1 MKGYEFRRSDMDS
14 IVISEMK
21 TLAVTGGIGSGKSAV
36 CAFFARRGVPVYDSD
51 SRTKALY
58 DEDPSLVA
66 AIESGLGVSLGDSSG
81 QLDRRRLASI
91 VFSDRDKLS
100 CLESI
105 VHPRVL
111 ADFVRWRSSRQEAM
125 KNGEFVW
132 RQEAGDVPFVIIESA
147 IILEKQIFRDTVDKV
162 LLVDAPSETRLRRT
176 VARDNVSEAS
186 VGQRMSSQ
194 GIFSGLC
201 SLRLPEGVDFMIEN
215 DSDLASLEAKV
226 DSICGQL
233 W

>member
-1 MKGYEFRRSDMDS
+1 MNTGEGMDS
-14 IVISEMK
+14 IAISEMK

-36 CAFFARRGVPVYDSD
+36 CAFFARKGVPVYDSD

-58 DEDPSLVA
+58 DEDPSLVT
-66 AIESGLGVSLGDSSG
+66 AIESRLGVSLRDSSG
-81 QLDRRRLASI
+81 LLDRRRLASI

-111 ADFVRWRSSRQEAM
+111 ADFVQWRTCRQEAM
-125 KNGEFVW
+125 KTGELVW
-132 RQEAGDVPFVIIESA
+132 RKEAGDVPFVIIESA
-147 IILEKQIFRDTVDKV
+147 IILDKQIFRNTVDKV
-162 LLVDAPSETRLRRT
+162 LLVDAPLEARFLRT

-194 GIFSGLC
+194 GILAGLFPG
-201 SLRLPEGVDFMIEN
+201 RLPEGVDFMIEN

-233 W
+233 WC

>member
-1 MKGYEFRRSDMDS
+1 MDS

-36 CAFFARRGVPVYDSD
+36 CAFFARKGVPVYDSD

-58 DEDPSLVA
+58 DEDPSLVT
-66 AIESGLGVSLGDSSG
+66 AIESRLGVSLRDSSG
-81 QLDRRRLASI
+81 LLDRRRLASI

-111 ADFVRWRSSRQEAM
+111 ADFVQWRTCRQEAM
-125 KNGEFVW
+125 KNGELVW
-132 RQEAGDVPFVIIESA
+132 RKEAGDVPFVIIESA
-147 IILEKQIFRDTVDKV
+147 IILDKQIFRNTVDKV
-162 LLVDAPSETRLRRT
+162 LFVDAPLEARFLRT

-194 GIFSGLC
+194 GILAGLFPGC
-201 SLRLPEGVDFMIEN
+201 LPEGVDFMIEN

-226 DSICGQL
+226 ASICGQL
-233 W
+233 WC

>member
-1 MKGYEFRRSDMDS
+1 MNTGEGMDS
-14 IVISEMK
+14 IAISEMK

-36 CAFFARRGVPVYDSD
+36 CAFFARKGVPVYDSD

-58 DEDPSLVA
+58 DEDPSLVT
-66 AIESGLGVSLGDSSG
+66 AIESRLGVSLRDSSG
-81 QLDRRRLASI
+81 LLDRRRLASI

-111 ADFVRWRSSRQEAM
+111 ADFVQWRACRQEAM
-125 KNGEFVW
+125 KTGELVW
-132 RQEAGDVPFVIIESA
+132 RKEAGDVPFVIIESA
-147 IILEKQIFRDTVDKV
+147 IIIDKQIFRNTVDKV
-162 LLVDAPSETRLRRT
+162 LLVDAPLEARFLRT

-194 GIFSGLC
+194 GILAGLFPG
-201 SLRLPEGVDFMIEN
+201 RLPEGVDFMIEN

-233 W
+233 WC

>member
-1 MKGYEFRRSDMDS
+1 MNTGEGMDS
-14 IVISEMK
+14 IAISEMK

-36 CAFFARRGVPVYDSD
+36 CAFFARKGVPVYDSD

-58 DEDPSLVA
+58 DEDPSLVT
-66 AIESGLGVSLGDSSG
+66 AIESRLGVSLRDSSG
-81 QLDRRRLASI
+81 LLDRRRLASI

-111 ADFVRWRSSRQEAM
+111 ADFVQWRACRQEAM
-125 KNGEFVW
+125 KTGELVW
-132 RQEAGDVPFVIIESA
+132 RKEAGDVPFVIIESA
-147 IILEKQIFRDTVDKV
+147 IIIDKQIFRNTVDKV
-162 LLVDAPSETRLRRT
+162 LLVDAPLEARFLRT

-194 GIFSGLC
+194 GILAGLFPG
-201 SLRLPEGVDFMIEN
+201 RLPEGVDFMIEN

-233 W
+233 WR

>member
-1 MKGYEFRRSDMDS
+1 MITGEGMDS

-36 CAFFARRGVPVYDSD
+36 CAFFARKGVPVYDSD

-58 DEDPSLVA
+58 DEDPSLVT
-66 AIESGLGVSLGDSSG
+66 AIESRLGVSLRDSSG
-81 QLDRRRLASI
+81 LLDRRRLASI

-111 ADFVRWRSSRQEAM
+111 ADFVQWRTCRQEAM
-125 KNGEFVW
+125 KTGELVW
-132 RQEAGDVPFVIIESA
+132 RKEAGDVPFVIIESA
-147 IILEKQIFRDTVDKV
+147 IILDKRIFRNTVDKV
-162 LLVDAPSETRLRRT
+162 LLVDAPLEARFLRT

-194 GIFSGLC
+194 GILAGLFPGC
-201 SLRLPEGVDFMIEN
+201 LPEGVDFMIEN

-233 W
+233 WR